1 LPNQSPSKFKRFRRK
16 SRVPSTASQLGTG
29 PRLTPLRDVR
39 LDGDQFIAES
49 DEPWLSVEFEPSS
62 TPRGQWARIVYRS
75 SFLDP
80 LIRPMLRL
88 TLDHEWRD
96 FYMPGAVH
104 GRGVWLGFIPEETR
118 EIRIS
123 PVARKG
129 PFGFE
134 IEKLETISASRLLRK
149 AMRGSREKT
158 FAWISARMRGMSFE
172 ALEEISYALCHEPMA
187 QYQAWR
193 RKRLRSF
200 EPRGIDRPRHDWRDA
215 PHIRFAINLRQ
226 GSAPFLSR
234 LLTALGAQPYP
245 NWSVVAIGAPD
256 LLDAKAFATALEQR
270 RLIRLDATATA
281 RDIAIGLAPT
291 DLVGRCAARD
301 GIPESALAILAERAL
316 EAPKADI
323 FYGDEDRMDRD
334 GRYFAPS
341 FKPDWSP
348 LFEAEAGYMGAAAFA
363 RAALLADART
373 PAARFADPG
382 KPIGDGLTAA
392 ATRVEHVRR
401 ILLSR
406 AGAGRSRPIDRP
418 MVATAAPV
426 SEQLAATIIVPTRDR
441 VDLLRACLTS
451 AMEKAGAIPF
461 EVIVVDNGSVEPAS
475 LAYLADLGYRK
486 NVRILRRPG
495 PFNFSALCN
504 DAAANARGG
513 TLVFLNNDTQALTPD
528 WLARLVA
535 LARKPEVGAVGA
547 RLLYPS
553 GRLQHAGVVV
563 GLVGRAGHVN
573 AGLEQDEPSYLREVE
588 TTRETTAVT
597 GACLAVEKSK
607 FDAVRGFNARDLPID
622 LNDVDLCLRLR
633 ENGLT
638 NIYTPHCELIHH
650 ESESR
655 KQAAQ
660 PSKVYARE
668 WAYFIAR
675 WGSVMRDDPYFHP
688 ALSLH
693 SVRPA
698 LG

>member
-1 LPNQSPSKFKRFRRK
+1 MPSNASP
-16 SRVPSTASQLGTG
+16 QGTG
-29 PRLTPLRDVR
+29 PRLTPLRNVR
-39 LDGDQFIAES
+39 RDGDQFVALT
-49 DEPWLSVEFEPSS
+49 DEPWLRVEFDPAAR
-62 TPRGQWARIVYRS
+62 PRGQWARIVYRT

-80 LIRPMLRL
+80 LIRPLLRL
-88 TLDHEWRD
+88 TLDDEWRD
-96 FYMPGAVH
+96 FFMPGAVH

-134 IEKLETISASRLLRK
+134 IEKLEVMPTSRLLRK
-149 AMRGSREKT
+149 ALRGSREKT

-172 ALEEISYALCHEPMA
+172 ALEEISYALCHEPLA
-187 QYQAWR
+187 QYQSWR
-193 RKRLRSF
+193 RKRLRPF
-200 EPRGIDRPRHDWRDA
+200 EPLGMDRPRHDWSRA
-215 PHIRFAINLRQ
+215 PHVRIAINLRQ

-234 LLTALGAQPYP
+234 LLTALEGQPYP
-245 NWSVVAIGAPD
+245 NWSVAAIGAPE
-256 LLDAKAFATALEQR
+256 LLDANAFAAPTARQR
-270 RLIRLDATATA
+270 LFRLDAAATTSDLA
-281 RDIAIGLAPT
+281 GDLAPT

-301 GIPESALAILAERAL
+301 GIPESALAILAERAAD
-316 EAPKADI
+316 APDTEI

-334 GRYFAPS
+334 GRYFAPL

-348 LFEAEAGYMGAAAFA
+348 LFEAEAGYMGTAAFA
-363 RAALLADART
+363 RASMLTGTRG
-373 PAARFADPG
+373 PAARFADPA
-382 KPIGDGLTAA
+382 KPLDDIIQMSTAK
-392 ATRVEHVRR
+392 VEHVRR

-406 AGAGRSRPIDRP
+406 AGAGRFRPSVRAPDLA
-418 MVATAAPV
+418 ATPNWR
-426 SEQLAATIIVPTRDR
+426 QPAATIIVPTRDR
-441 VDLLRACLTS
+441 VDLLRACLAS

-461 EVIVVDNGSVEPAS
+461 EVIVVDNGSVEPAT
-475 LAYLADLGYRK
+475 LAYLADLGHRK
-486 NVRILRRPG
+486 NTRILRRPG

-513 TLVFLNNDTQALTPD
+513 TLVFLNNDTMALTPD

-553 GRLQHAGVVV
+553 GRLQPAGVVV
-563 GLVGRAGHVN
+563 GLMGRAGHVS
-573 AGLEQDEPSYLREVE
+573 AGLEQDEQSYLRGAE

-607 FDAVRGFNARDLPID
+607 FDAVRGFNARDLPVD

-633 ENGLT
+633 EHGLT
-638 NIYTPHCELIHH
+638 NVYTPHCELIHH